1 MIKTKIGGA
10 LKIISEVYGIP
21 ILVLEELLSDLID
34 QIKVLKTIKST

>member
-1 MIKTKIGGA
+1 

-21 ILVLEELLSDLID
+21 ILALEKLLSDLID